1 MADGKLTDFTAAT
14 TAEATD
20 KMYLVRDGVDLY
32 ITLSTL
38 LANIPSVIKT
48 QSPIYL
54 GGTPQTLAG
63 AGAITVAQTTSKISN
78 TADVALTIADG
89 LFSGQ
94 VKIILT
100 TSATNTSTLTGAN
113 LAVTSIA
120 FDQAGKT
127 MLLFWDGVL
136 WWPISGTATITY

>member
-14 TAEATD
+14 TTEATD
-20 KMYLVRDGVDLY
+20 KMYLVRNGVDLY

-54 GGTPQTLAG
+54 GGTPQSLAG
-63 AGAITVAQTTSKISN
+63 AGLITVTQTTTEITN
-78 TADVALTIADG
+78 TSSVGLTINDG
-89 LFSGQ
+89 LFDGH

-100 TSATNTSTLTGAN
+100 TSATGVSTLTGAN

-127 MLLFWDGVL
+127 MLLFWRGTK
-136 WWPISGTATITY
+136 WWPLSGTATITY